1 MKLSS
6 NKTWSCWHERPE
18 SNPGPPPVCRGGAQQ
33 HSSTCEPEPDAAR
46 ADLQDHR
53 MIYALDFLLSVRG
66 SECRI
71 FFFCS
76 GASSVAISGLKT
88 VLSTSY
94 SIQIMPIMRL
104 TLAFFFLSFNQMNIK
119 WTSILGCKWTQVQ
132 MNGFQLAT
140 PACCRSDNSAR
151 FPPLL
156 HAWLWLPALIS
167 NLFMKREAAFQHG
180 SRNLKEA
187 WGVGGGPEEEHREA
201 KIALAAEKEL
211 SVLMHR
217 NRK

>member
-1 MKLSS
+1 MKDL
-6 NKTWSCWHERPE
+6 KATLDLYLCA
-18 SNPGPPPVCRGGAQQ
+18 GGAQQ
-33 HSSTCEPEPDAAR
+33 HRVRVSRNQTLHEQVCKVSGWFMRWIFCFLWGAPKAESS
-46 ADLQDHR
+46 
-53 MIYALDFLLSVRG
+53 
-66 SECRI
+66 
-71 FFFCS
+71 
-76 GASSVAISGLKT
+76 SSVQ
-88 VLSTSY
+88 VLAVLLFLAWKLSSAHPTAS
-94 SIQIMPIMRL
+94 RL
-104 TLAFFFLSFNQMNIK
+104 HQLCASHWRFFLSFIQMNIK

-156 HAWLWLPALIS
+156 HAWLRLPALIS

-180 SRNLKEA
+180 SRNLKEV
-187 WGVGGGPEEEHREA
+187 WGLGGGPEEEHREA